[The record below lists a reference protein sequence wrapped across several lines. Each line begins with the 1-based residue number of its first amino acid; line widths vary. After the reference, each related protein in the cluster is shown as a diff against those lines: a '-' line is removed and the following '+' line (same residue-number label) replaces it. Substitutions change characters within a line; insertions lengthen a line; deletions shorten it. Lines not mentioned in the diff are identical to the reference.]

1 MLLLAL
7 SLIALAAQAM
17 PAAPAAGRR
26 NRDWVGVCTLG
37 FVAALGG
44 SSLRDV
50 LLGHY
55 PLSWVREP
63 YLLGLTA
70 GAALATTFLSHVVK
84 RLAELFLWIDAVG
97 LVLFT
102 ISGCESALLGG
113 ATPTISIV
121 AGLITGCFGGVL
133 RDVLCNE
140 IPLIFRSELYAAVSI
155 LTGTI
160 YVVGNRLYPASIA
173 VTLAAATV
181 GLACRML
188 AIRYRWQVPTF
199 RYSDDTTGG
208 AGPRQD

>member
-17 PAAPAAGRR
+17 TAALAAGRR
-26 NRDWVGVCTLG
+26 NMDWVGVCTLG

-44 SSLRDV
+44 GSLRDV

-55 PLSWVREP
+55 PLAWVREP

-84 RLAELFLWIDAVG
+84 RLADLFLWIDAVG

-102 ISGCESALLGG
+102 INGCESALLGG

-188 AIRYRWQVPTF
+188 SIRYRWQVPTF

-208 AGPRQD
+208 AGPRPD